1 MFSQLIRYICDMR
14 EILITQDCLDFIDK
28 QEERVGL
35 KFFQLVEVITEVKV
49 VNANFIKKLQSTNFY
64 ELRLKTGNEYRIIIF
79 TIDNP
84 NFTECKKAIC
94 LNAFLKKS
102 TKDYKKAIKDAEQ
115 IYQEF
120 LNEE

>member
-1 MFSQLIRYICDMR
+1 MR

-28 QEERVGL
+28 QEERVVL

-79 TIDNP
+79 AIDNP

-94 LNAFLKKS
+94 LNGFLKKS
-102 TKDYKKAIKDAEQ
+102 TKDYKKAIKDAEK

>member
-1 MFSQLIRYICDMR
+1 MR
-14 EILITQDCLDFIDK
+14 EILITQDCLDFINK
-28 QEERVGL
+28 QEERVGV

-79 TIDNP
+79 AIDNP

-94 LNAFLKKS
+94 LKGFLKKS
-102 TKDYKKAIKDAEQ
+102 TKDYKKAIKDAEK

>member
-1 MFSQLIRYICDMR
+1 MR

-79 TIDNP
+79 AIDNP

-94 LNAFLKKS
+94 LNGFLKKS
-102 TKDYKKAIKDAEQ
+102 TKDYKKAIKDAEK

>member
-1 MFSQLIRYICDMR
+1 MR

-28 QEERVGL
+28 QAERVGL

-79 TIDNP
+79 AIDNP

-94 LNAFLKKS
+94 LNGFLKKS
-102 TKDYKKAIKDAEQ
+102 TKDYKKAIKDAEK

-120 LNEE
+120 LNEQ

>member
-1 MFSQLIRYICDMR
+1 MR
-14 EILITQDCLDFIDK
+14 EILITQDCLDFINK

-79 TIDNP
+79 AIDNP

-94 LNAFLKKS
+94 LNGFLKKS
-102 TKDYKKAIKDAEQ
+102 TKDYKKAIKDAEK